1 MDMRLAI
8 LMIGLFTSFSL
19 WAEPRITHDVI
30 IDLLEK
36 EKQFLQA
43 RDATSISNL
52 FTDDTVLVMPDGKRL
67 NKNEYMLETVRMF
80 MNTEAILRKHELIQ
94 EEISENGLSAEIQ
107 VKSVDRYLFVRG
119 SQKKAVTSVSTWNA
133 TIVMEDGVAK
143 YKHGEIIHLD

>member
-1 MDMRLAI
+1 MRLAI

-94 EEISENGLSAEIQ
+94 EEISQNGLSAEIR
-107 VKSVDRYLFVRG
+107 VRSEDRYLFVRG
-119 SQKKAVTSVSTWNA
+119 SQKQVVTSGSTWNA
-133 TIVMEDGVAK
+133 TVVMEDGVAK
-143 YKHGEIIHLD
+143 YKYGEIIHMD